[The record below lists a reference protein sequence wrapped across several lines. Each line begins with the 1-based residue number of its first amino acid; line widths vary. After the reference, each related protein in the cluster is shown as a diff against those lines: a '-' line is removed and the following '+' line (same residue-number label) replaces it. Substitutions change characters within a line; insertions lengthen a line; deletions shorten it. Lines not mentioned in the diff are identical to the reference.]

1 MATSWGEGVWCPHF
15 TLSVSECRVRVQFNI
30 NIQVYNTSGSSKIS
44 VILNITVCRINVFCF
59 Q

>member
-1 MATSWGEGVWCPHF
+1 MVCGVHMYV
-15 TLSVSECRVRVQFNI
+15 TLSVSECRVRVKFNI

-59 Q
+59 K